1 MENFWPLIFS
11 LLIGVF
17 FLIGFGIVRVVKHK
31 KELSIFAVGMAFV
44 VMIGM
49 ILFDLIPEI
58 IEMSSALEKS
68 LIATVVMVICFIL
81 VGIFLLKILDIF
93 LPHHAHHHT
102 LKEPVHEHNHHME
115 HVGFITSF
123 SLILHN
129 ILEGM
134 SVFILASESLVTGL
148 MTSIAIG
155 CHNLPFGIEIAS
167 SMEHT
172 KNTPTKYITLILLVF
187 SSFLG
192 ALILFFVGRQL
203 PDALM
208 LIFVC
213 IACGMILYIAFFEL
227 LKEIFCYR
235 NEKYVYYG
243 IFVGMLLILVMTFL

>member
-1 MENFWPLIFS
+1 MLNFLPIFFPLCTG
-11 LLIGVF
+11 LF
-17 FLIGFGIVRVVKHK
+17 FLLGFFIVHIVKHK
-31 KELSIFAVGMAFV
+31 KELSIFSVGMAFI
-44 VMIGM
+44 VMLGM
-49 ILFDLIPEI
+49 LLFDLIPEI
-58 IEMSSALEKS
+58 IEMSGVLEKS
-68 LIATVVMVICFIL
+68 SFSKIVMVCCFIL

-93 LPHHAHHHT
+93 LPHHAHHHS
-102 LKEPVHEHNHHME
+102 LKESSHEHNHHME

-134 SVFILASESLVTGL
+134 SVFIIASESLMTGFI
-148 MTSIAIG
+148 TSIAIG
-155 CHNLPFGIEIAS
+155 CHNLPLGIEIAS

-172 KNTPTKYITLILLVF
+172 KNSFKKYITLLLLVL

-192 ALILFFVGRQL
+192 ALLLFFVGGAL
-203 PDALM
+203 PETVM
-208 LIFVC
+208 LILIC

-243 IFVGMLLILVMTFL
+243 IFMGMILILVMTIL